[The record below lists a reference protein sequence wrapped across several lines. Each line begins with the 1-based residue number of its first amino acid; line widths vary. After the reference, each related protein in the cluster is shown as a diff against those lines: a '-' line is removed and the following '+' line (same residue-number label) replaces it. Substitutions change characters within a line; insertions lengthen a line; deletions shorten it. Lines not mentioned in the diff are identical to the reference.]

1 MGERRL
7 RLGRVKT
14 TTKTGH
20 LVVEIE
26 DKNLRLRLQWPV
38 HTKDGRKVG
47 VISDIIGN
55 IDRPYAVVKLF
66 EKGEGV
72 REGDTLFTVIPE
84 RKRRGAKRHGRRRG
98 GKGQKRSRSQSKR
111 SNRYSGTSPNLRR
124 QREKRG
130 ARQRR

>member
-14 TTKTGH
+14 ATKTGH

-38 HTKDGRKVG
+38 HTTDGRKIG

-55 IDRPYAVVKLF
+55 IDRPYAVVKLLD
-66 EKGEGV
+66 KGEGV
-72 REGDTLFTVIPE
+72 REGDTLFVVIPE
-84 RKRRGAKRHGRRRG
+84 RKRRGAKRRGRRRG
-98 GKGQKRSRSQSKR
+98 GKGQKRSRSPSR
-111 SNRYSGTSPNLRR
+111 RTSRYTGSGSNLRG
-124 QREKRG
+124 QRG
-130 ARQRR
+130 ARRRK